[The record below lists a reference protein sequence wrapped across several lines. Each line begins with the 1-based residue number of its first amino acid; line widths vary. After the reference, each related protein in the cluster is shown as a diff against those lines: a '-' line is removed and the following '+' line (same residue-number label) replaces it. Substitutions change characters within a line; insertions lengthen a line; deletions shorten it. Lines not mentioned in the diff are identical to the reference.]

1 MPNHS
6 IKPLTENE
14 RLVLNVIRRH
24 GCVARSA
31 ITADTPLTQPW
42 VHRLVDQLLA
52 RGLVAAG
59 PPQRGT
65 RGQPSVTL
73 TLERTAAYAVG
84 ISVETDSVR
93 MCLADLSCCVVDNLV
108 FPGQPA
114 KMHATL
120 QNLAMAMRGMLER
133 HQIPTARV
141 IGVGLS
147 LPGFFV
153 NEGAQINTPEPLR
166 EWALVDLQPI
176 VEAAFGMPVSIQNNA
191 NAAAVGENLIGVGR
205 WAKTFC
211 YLAFGYGFGS
221 GIVIDGKP
229 YLGRR
234 GNAGELTFGA
244 PNLEGSSRPA
254 LRYLLDDLRSQ
265 GVDVSSV
272 EQIRERF
279 NPNWPG
285 VDAWITRV
293 QPALNRVV
301 NAISGLLD
309 PDAIV
314 FGGEMPSALGLELIN
329 RTDFWG
335 SEHRYG
341 TPPPKP
347 RLVLAEGGSSA
358 TAVGAALLPLAASF
372 FE

>member
-1 MPNHS
+1 
-6 IKPLTENE
+6 
-14 RLVLNVIRRH
+14 
-24 GCVARSA
+24 
-31 ITADTPLTQPW
+31 
-42 VHRLVDQLLA
+42 
-52 RGLVAAG
+52 
-59 PPQRGT
+59 
-65 RGQPSVTL
+65 
-73 TLERTAAYAVG
+73 
-84 ISVETDSVR
+84 
-93 MCLADLSCCVVDNLV
+93 
-108 FPGQPA
+108 
-114 KMHATL
+114 
-120 QNLAMAMRGMLER
+120 
-133 HQIPTARV
+133 
-141 IGVGLS
+141 VGLS

-153 NEGAQINTPEPLR
+153 NGGAQINTPEPLR
-166 EWALVDLQPI
+166 EWALVDLHPI
-176 VEAAFGMPVSIQNNA
+176 VEAAFGMPVSIQNSA

-234 GNAGELTFGA
+234 GNAGEIIFDA

-265 GVDVSSV
+265 GVNVSSI

-279 NPNWPG
+279 DPNWPG
-285 VDAWITRV
+285 VETWITRV

-301 NAISGLLD
+301 NAVSGLLD

-314 FGGEMPSALGLELIN
+314 FGGELPAALGLELIS
-329 RTDFWG
+329 RTDFWS
-335 SEHRYG
+335 SEHRYE

-347 RLVLAEGGSSA
+347 RLVLAEGGSRA
-358 TAVGAALLPLAASF
+358 TAIGAALLPLAASF